1 MKFNKILVPL
11 KGAPVD
17 VQAVQLAC
25 QTARQSHAH
34 VILIHV
40 IEVSRAH
47 PLEAENSEEI
57 ERGEEILEKAQK
69 VAREQGTHPETE
81 LLQARSI
88 GPVLLEEATRR
99 GIDLIIMGVPYR
111 SPLEEFELGTAVRY
125 VLKNALCQ
133 IWLCRE
139 AAPPPT
145 TEKSK

>member
-1 MKFNKILVPL
+1 MKFTKILVPL

-17 VQAVQLAC
+17 AQAVQLAC
-25 QTARQSHAH
+25 QTARQSRAR

-57 ERGEEILEKAQK
+57 QRGEEILETAEK
-69 VAREQGTHPETE
+69 VAREQGAHPETE

-88 GPVLLEEATRR
+88 GPVLLEEANRR
-99 GIDLIIMGVPYR
+99 GADLIIMGVPYR
-111 SPLEEFELGTAVRY
+111 SPLEEFQLGTAVRY

-133 IWLCRE
+133 VWLCRE
-139 AAPPPT
+139 AGTSAA
-145 TEKSK
+145 TEKRK